1 MNFDQLDECIYSVK
15 QARNASKEGKL
26 KKLEGKIID
35 FILSENFIFPVEKK
49 VLINDNSAS
58 FVYKGNKTFMNTF
71 EFLSE
76 LLELEIPFH
85 LNGCKF
91 GPSEI
96 IVAAT
101 NEENA
106 KSKLEENTH
115 LLQNMVKS
123 KIMKGKK

>member
-1 MNFDQLDECIYSVK
+1 MNFDQLDECIYLVK
-15 QARNASKEGKL
+15 HARNANKDEKSKKL
-26 KKLEGKIID
+26 KGKIID

-115 LLQNMVKS
+115 RLQNMVRT
-123 KIMKGKK
+123 KIMKRKK

>member
-1 MNFDQLDECIYSVK
+1 MNFDQLDECSYLVK
-15 QARNASKEGKL
+15 QARNSGKDE
-26 KKLEGKIID
+26 KFKNLEGKIID
-35 FILSENFIFPVEKK
+35 FILSENFMFPVEKK

-76 LLELEIPFH
+76 LLELDIPFH

-101 NEENA
+101 SEENA
-106 KSKLEENTH
+106 KTKLQENT
-115 LLQNMVKS
+115 LTLQKMVRS
-123 KIMKGKK
+123 KIIKKKK

>member
-1 MNFDQLDECIYSVK
+1 MNFDQLDECVYTVK
-15 QARNASKEGKL
+15 QARSAGKDEKL
-26 KKLEGKIID
+26 KKLEQKIID

-101 NEENA
+101 SEENA
-106 KSKLEENTH
+106 KTKLEENTMS
-115 LLQNMVKS
+115 LQKMIRS
-123 KIMKGKK
+123 KIMKRKK

>member
-1 MNFDQLDECIYSVK
+1 MNFDQLDECSYLVK
-15 QARNASKEGKL
+15 QARNSGEDEKFKN
-26 KKLEGKIID
+26 LEGKIID
-35 FILSENFIFPVEKK
+35 FILSENFMFPVEKK

-76 LLELEIPFH
+76 LLELNIPFH

-101 NEENA
+101 SEENA
-106 KSKLEENTH
+106 KTKLQENT
-115 LLQNMVKS
+115 LTLQKMVRS
-123 KIMKGKK
+123 KIIKRKE